1 MKKITEFKA
10 RRVHPIYV
18 RDANGNQ
25 VVRNEETIVTRPVI
39 SIKDGPRF
47 VHFIVD
53 IIVFQGLLLTIQYIL
68 ELISTFVTFSETIS
82 ITIAFIGAIITL
94 LLYPLMYAIC
104 EQLWQKTPGK
114 FLTKTVVIDEYAN
127 KPDFGT
133 LLLRSFARLVPFEPF
148 SCWGDTYSRGWHDK
162 WSNTWVVK
170 EEERDELKKLLKDF
184 NEQNR

>member
-104 EQLWQKTPGK
+104 EQLWQK
-114 FLTKTVVIDEYAN
+114 
-127 KPDFGT
+127 
-133 LLLRSFARLVPFEPF
+133 
-148 SCWGDTYSRGWHDK
+148 
-162 WSNTWVVK
+162 NTWQISNK
-170 EEERDELKKLLKDF
+170 
-184 NEQNR
+184 NSCY

>member
-1 MKKITEFKA
+1 VNSYGK
-10 RRVHPIYV
+10 
-18 RDANGNQ
+18 
-25 VVRNEETIVTRPVI
+25 
-39 SIKDGPRF
+39 
-47 VHFIVD
+47 
-53 IIVFQGLLLTIQYIL
+53 
-68 ELISTFVTFSETIS
+68 
-82 ITIAFIGAIITL
+82 
-94 LLYPLMYAIC
+94 
-104 EQLWQKTPGK
+104 KTPGK

>member
-1 MKKITEFKA
+1 MKKITEFTA
-10 RRVHPIYV
+10 RRNHSVYI
-18 RDANGNQ
+18 RDVNGNQ
-25 VVRNEETIVTRPVI
+25 VLRNEETVITRPVV

-53 IIVFQGLLLTIQYIL
+53 GIFFQILLYTIL
-68 ELISTFVTFSETIS
+68 FFFELMSKFITFSDILLV
-82 ITIAFIGAIITL
+82 TIAYISAIVSLI
-94 LLYPLMYAIC
+94 LYPIMYAIC
-104 EQLWQKTPGK
+104 EYFWQKTPGK

-170 EEERDELKKLLKDF
+170 EEERDELKRLLQEYNK
-184 NEQNR
+184 QSG